1 MTTPAAEDR
10 ACTFCGGN
18 SEIRCKWRNRHG
30 KIARRLRCLNCRA
43 TWTVTDEFTNL
54 QFYGRKPVEC
64 VETGEVYPS
73 VASAAKAV
81 FVARSTLASALSLG
95 YRAAGKKWRYATVE
109 ASQP

>member
-1 MTTPAAEDR
+1 M
-10 ACTFCGGN
+10 
-18 SEIRCKWRNRHG
+18 
-30 KIARRLRCLNCRA
+30 
-43 TWTVTDEFTNL
+43 
-54 QFYGRKPVEC
+54 EC